1 MATHRPVRKVFR
13 LTLLTRFGRQTL
25 SQVLPFMIRLLKGR
39 IAMPIS
45 IKNDQTELLARKLAE
60 LTGETLT
67 EAVRVAV
74 AERYDRLRRARSG
87 RSLASELNAI
97 ALRCAKRPIVSPLSA
112 DEILGYDESGV
123 PAR

>member
-1 MATHRPVRKVFR
+1 
-13 LTLLTRFGRQTL
+13 
-25 SQVLPFMIRLLKGR
+25 
-39 IAMPIS
+39 MPIS
-45 IKNDQTELLARKLAE
+45 IKNNQTEMLARKLAE

-67 EAVRVAV
+67 EAVRAAV

-97 ALRCAKRPIVSPLSA
+97 ALRCAKRSVVSPLSA